1 MSSEPVPVSRGDLP
15 SSAKKRPGFSVS
27 PLPDFV
33 VTFFFLI
40 LTTALLVAIKMRG
53 GDISLALKDPA
64 SLTDRPVYLG
74 AISNAGVMF
83 LVVSGTATMMA
94 FVAGAKDAR
103 LFVSVSLFT
112 LILAVDDL
120 FLLHEG
126 PIRDALPWFEVFV
139 FGMYGFAAVLI
150 LHKMRGSFLRPR
162 QMPLL
167 MAVFLMSLS
176 VVLDTLV
183 DGVPGKSVV
192 EDLSKFAGFL
202 LWSVYWSRRSVEAV
216 RVKS

>member
-120 FLLHEG
+120 QENRELIARYLSRSGTVAFTVGAH
-126 PIRDALPWFEVFV
+126 PCDHV
-139 FGMYGFAAVLI
+139 AAVMRLPVDELPLVAQLRGATLPVVKCVTTPVYHPNINSNGSICLDI
-150 LHKMRGSFLRPR
+150 LRC
-162 QMPLL
+162 
-167 MAVFLMSLS
+167 VI
-176 VVLDTLV
+176 
-183 DGVPGKSVV
+183 DG
-192 EDLSKFAGFL
+192 
-202 LWSVYWSRRSVEAV
+202 
-216 RVKS
+216 